1 MFTGIIQAKGE
12 VESIQV
18 QGEKARIRIKAGPL
32 AGQVKRGDSISVSGV
47 CLTAVLTRS
56 GSIEFDVVT
65 TTLNRSRLKS
75 LGRGHKVNLE
85 PALRLSDPLGGHLVS
100 GHVDGVGRI
109 RALDKKPGEWR
120 FRIDALKE
128 VMDFLVERGSVA
140 VDGISLTVARLLPD
154 GFEVAVIPTT
164 WEETTLGEARV
175 GDLVNLEGDM
185 IGRWVAK
192 YMDKIGG
199 KNPSMLD
206 KLRDEGFL
214 E

>member
-12 VESIQV
+12 VESIRV
-18 QGEKARIRIKAGPL
+18 QGEKARIRIKAGSL

-47 CLTAVLTRS
+47 CLTVVLTRS

-65 TTLNRSRLKS
+65 TTLNRSRLKD
-75 LGRGHKVNLE
+75 LGRGRKVNLE

-109 RALDKKPGEWR
+109 RALDKHPGEWR
-120 FRIDALKE
+120 FRIDAPKE
-128 VMDFLVERGSVA
+128 VTDFLVERGSVT

-175 GDLVNLEGDM
+175 GDPVNLEGDM

-192 YMDKIGG
+192 YMDKLGG
-199 KNPSMLD
+199 GDSSMMN